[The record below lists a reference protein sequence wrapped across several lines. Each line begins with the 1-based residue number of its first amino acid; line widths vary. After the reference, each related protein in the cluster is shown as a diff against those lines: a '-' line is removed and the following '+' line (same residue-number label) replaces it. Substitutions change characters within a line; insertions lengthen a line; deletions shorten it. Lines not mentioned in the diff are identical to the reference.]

1 MSRKGNILVLTYWSM
16 DNALIHTYTLPY
28 LKQIQTFL
36 SPKAKIYLLS
46 LNQKGAWQ
54 KPATQALVTS
64 LRQQNIL
71 VLNFRYYPF
80 GLRMAVYMLYVIP
93 SLLYTIFRHRVQ
105 SLHAWCTP
113 GGAIALPLSV
123 LSRRPM
129 VLDSFEPHAESMVE
143 AGEWQRNS
151 LAFRVLFYLEKMQL
165 RRASHIICA
174 APGMESYCRK
184 AYGFTRSNFLVKA
197 AGVDTTLFDPA
208 KVFALGKDKMGLK
221 KVVCVYA
228 GKFGGIYLE
237 KEIFD
242 FLNAAASY
250 WKNQFSVLLLSS
262 HSREEVLKYCRQ
274 SGLDP
279 ELVRLHFVPHEE
291 VPAYLSLAD
300 FALCPVKALP
310 TKKYCSPI
318 KNGEYWA
325 MGLPVLITPDIS
337 VDSALIAIHR
347 AGHVLEDH
355 RPAEY
360 AKALRVLNELIQ
372 EPGHRERIRALALS
386 ERSFSQAKAH
396 YRTIYATSG
405 DDSGGIK

>member
-1 MSRKGNILVLTYWSM
+1 MVTYWSL
-16 DNALIHTYTLPY
+16 DSALIHTYTLPY
-28 LKQIQTFL
+28 LRQI
-36 SPKAKIYLLS
+36 KAQLPEGSAIYLLTLS
-46 LNQKGAWQ
+46 PPGTQKKAACVQ
-54 KPATQALVTS
+54 LADT
-64 LRQQNIL
+64 LRSSHIHI
-71 VLNFRYYPF
+71 LNFSYFPF
-80 GLRMAVYMLYVIP
+80 GIRMLANFAWIFPYLAVFCLVKQI
-93 SLLYTIFRHRVQ
+93 RG
-105 SLHAWCTP
+105 LHAWCTP
-113 GGAIALPLSV
+113 GGAMALPLS
-123 LSRRPM
+123 LITGLPL

-143 AGEWQRNS
+143 AGEWRRNS
-151 LAFRVLFYLEKMQL
+151 LAFRLLFALEKMQL

-174 APGMESYCRK
+174 APGMERYCKK
-184 AYGFTRSNFLVKA
+184 AYGFTRSDFLVKA
-197 AGVDTTLFDPA
+197 AGVDTVLFDPA
-208 KVFALGKDKMGLK
+208 KVFALDKDKMGLK

-237 KEIFD
+237 NEIFD

-250 WKNQFSVLLLSS
+250 WENQFSVLLLSS

-279 ELVRLHFVPHEE
+279 ELVQLHFVPHEE
-291 VPAYLSLAD
+291 VPAYLALAD

-337 VDSALIAIHR
+337 VDSALIASHR
-347 AGHVLEDH
+347 AGYVLEDH
-355 RPAEY
+355 RPAAY
-360 AKALRVLNELIQ
+360 AKALSALNELIH
-372 EPGHRERIRALALS
+372 EPGHRDRIRALALA
-386 ERSFSQAKAH
+386 ERSFSQAEAY